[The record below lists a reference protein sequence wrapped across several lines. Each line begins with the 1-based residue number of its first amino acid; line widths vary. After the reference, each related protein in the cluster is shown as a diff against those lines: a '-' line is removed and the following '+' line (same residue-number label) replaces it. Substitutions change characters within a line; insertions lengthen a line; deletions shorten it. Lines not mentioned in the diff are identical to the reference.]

1 MFYHKDFRG
10 NCGFA
15 GVKAVIS
22 YNLMIFILFFVVILK
37 GQYTPKKLF
46 DIFFPLAFIMFINR
60 CRYDSL
66 AKF

>member
-22 YNLMIFILFFVVILK
+22 YSLMIFILFFVVIL
-37 GQYTPKKLF
+37 TPKKQF

>member
-22 YNLMIFILFFVVILK
+22 YSLMIFILFFIVILK
-37 GQYTPKKLF
+37 GQYTPKKQL
-46 DIFFPLAFIMFINR
+46 DIFFL
-60 CRYDSL
+60 L
-66 AKF
+66 LL